1 MEVQLGASIFTP
13 GLPWLA
19 YQVGQ
24 LWCIVRHM
32 RLCVLLLT
40 CISAIGLAQNP
51 STAGNKAPSSTP
63 ADTAGDATTEAL
75 VSAKALLAKGKFEEA
90 SAAFKA
96 LVDKDPKSA
105 EAHVGLI
112 RSLYRDDKLDE
123 AEAAA
128 RNAIG
133 VLPGSALIQATMGD
147 LDFREGKFADAE
159 AAYRASLKLDPHS
172 ARGLFGMGR
181 MFQMVSMPKMA
192 KVALTQAHE
201 ADPNDSQIYNQWLR
215 TLSYAEQLEILKK
228 AVGDHPTAREQQHLQ
243 FLSEAVQKKPW
254 TVATPIQAT
263 EIKMTPYGREQEY
276 VFRANGE
283 GVIPKSKGFGLEVKF
298 NDRASSVLLLDTGA
312 GGITI
317 GRKLGQK
324 AGVVKIGDTYISGIG
339 DQGPVES
346 YFGWVDK
353 ITIGSLEFRN
363 CIVEVSS
370 KSDVADEAGL
380 IGGDVF
386 EKFLITL
393 DFKNW
398 RMLLAPL
405 PRNPNA
411 PANSSTDDEAPQ
423 DRYIAPEMQSFT
435 KIWRFGH
442 HLVIPVVVSD
452 KATGNFVLDTGSDSN
467 TISPRLAQQITKLR
481 AEGEK
486 VKGISGTAHVQT
498 GDKAILQFGKVRVRS
513 DDLAAFALHL
523 SSPDGTEYAG
533 LIGIKTLVQMKF
545 TIDYRDGLVNFE
557 PYEFKPARE

>member
-1 MEVQLGASIFTP
+1 
-13 GLPWLA
+13 
-19 YQVGQ
+19 
-24 LWCIVRHM
+24 M
-32 RLCVLLLT
+32 RLCILLLT

-51 STAGNKAPSSTP
+51 STADNKAPSSAST
-63 ADTAGDATTEAL
+63 DSAGNATTEAL
-75 VSAKALLAKGKFEEA
+75 VSARTLLAKGKFEEA
-90 SAAFKA
+90 SAAFQA

-105 EAHVGLI
+105 EAQVGLI

-128 RNAIG
+128 KNAIG
-133 VLPGSALIQATMGD
+133 VLPDSALIQATTGD

-192 KVALTQAHE
+192 KVALTHAHQ
-201 ADPNDSQIYNQWLR
+201 ADPNDSQIYDQWLR
-215 TLSYAEQLEILKK
+215 TLPYAEQLETLKK
-228 AVGDHPTAREQQHLQ
+228 AVGDHPTEREQQHLQ
-243 FLSEAVQKKPW
+243 FLSDAVQKKPW
-254 TVATPIQAT
+254 AVATPIQAT
-263 EIKMTPYGREQEY
+263 EIKMAPYGREQEY
-276 VFRANGE
+276 VFRANGQ
-283 GVIPKSKGFGLEVKF
+283 GAIPKSKGFGLEVKF

-317 GRKLGQK
+317 GRKLGEK

-363 CIVEVSS
+363 CIVRVSS

-393 DFKNW
+393 DFKER

-405 PRNPNA
+405 PKNPNA
-411 PANSSTDDEAPQ
+411 TADDGAPQ
-423 DRYIAPEMQSFT
+423 DRYISPEMQSFT

-452 KATGNFVLDTGSDSN
+452 KATGNFILDTGADSN
-467 TISPRLAQQITKLR
+467 MISPRLAQQITKLR

>member
-1 MEVQLGASIFTP
+1 
-13 GLPWLA
+13 
-19 YQVGQ
+19 
-24 LWCIVRHM
+24 M
-32 RLCVLLLT
+32 RLCILLLT

-51 STAGNKAPSSTP
+51 SSADNKVPSSAP
-63 ADTAGDATTEAL
+63 ADATGNAGTDAL

-105 EAHVGLI
+105 EARVGLI
-112 RSLYRDDKLDE
+112 RSLYRDDKLEE
-123 AEAAA
+123 ADAAA
-128 RNAIG
+128 KNANG
-133 VLPGSALIQATMGD
+133 LLPDSALLQATIGD
-147 LDFREGKFADAE
+147 LAFRQGKFADAE
-159 AAYRASLKLDPHS
+159 AAYRASLKLDSHS

-181 MFQMVSMPKMA
+181 MFEMVSMPRMA
-192 KVALTQAHE
+192 KVAFRQAHD
-201 ADPNDSQIYNQWLR
+201 ADPNDKQIYNQWLQM
-215 TLSYAEQLEILKK
+215 LPYAEQLEILKK
-228 AVGDHPTAREQQHLQ
+228 AAGDHPTEREQRHIQ
-243 FLSEAVQKKPW
+243 FLSAVVQKKPW
-254 TVATPIQAT
+254 TLATAVQVT
-263 EIKMTPYGREQEY
+263 EIKMAPYGREQEY

-317 GRKLGQK
+317 GRKLGEK

-353 ITIGSLEFRN
+353 ITIGNVEFRN

-370 KSDVADEAGL
+370 KSEVADEAGL

-405 PRNPNA
+405 PRNPNT
-411 PANSSTDDEAPQ
+411 PADDDAPQ

-442 HLVIPVVVSD
+442 FLVIPVVVSD
-452 KATGNFVLDTGSDSN
+452 KAMGNFVLDTGADSN

-486 VKGISGTAHVQT
+486 VKGVSGTTHVQT
-498 GDKAILQFGKVRVRS
+498 GDKAILQFAKVRVRS
-513 DDLAAFALHL
+513 DDLAALALHL